1 MTRTTTDDPLEER
14 MVPDHGSNPT
24 SRARWMYSPG
34 DLAQDGWESVVDARI
49 EGWAH
54 TGLRVGRLTPGDERR
69 LPAADI
75 ERIVVPLA
83 GSCSVTYSERGG
95 RSVTQALVG
104 RPSVFSGPSDVLYL
118 GASCDATI
126 TGDGRVAVA
135 EAPTSEILPAVHVPR
150 EGVRIELR
158 GAGHNS
164 RQVHNFGT
172 PANLRA
178 SAFMVV
184 EVITPAMNWSSFPPH
199 KHDVDLP
206 DRETALEEIYYFE
219 TSMTRGAQPRPDA
232 DPIGFLRAYPSETGS
247 INLVETVRTGDIA
260 LLPYGFHG
268 PTVAAPGCD
277 LYFLNVMAG
286 PAHRR
291 EWLVTEDPAH
301 AWIRDLFTNEPIDPR
316 LPYDTGMPVAGGR
329 S

>member
-1 MTRTTTDDPLEER
+1 MVSHPADDR
-14 MVPDHGSNPT
+14 RVRD
-24 SRARWMYSPG
+24 RWMFSPG
-34 DLAQDGWESVVDARI
+34 DLAREGWETVVDGSI

-54 TGLRVGRLTPGDERR
+54 TGLRVGWLAPGDAQR
-69 LPAADI
+69 LPSSAV
-75 ERIVVPLA
+75 ERVVVPLA
-83 GSCSVTYSERGG
+83 GSFSVTYAEEGG
-95 RSVTQALVG
+95 PTLSQALDG
-104 RPSVFSGPSDVLYL
+104 RASVFSGPSDVLYL
-118 GASCDATI
+118 GAFCDATLM
-126 TGDGRVAVA
+126 GSGRVAVA
-135 EAPTSEILPAVHVPR
+135 EAPTREVLPAVYVPR
-150 EGVRIELR
+150 EAVRIELR
-158 GAGHNS
+158 GGGRSS

-206 DRETALEEIYYFE
+206 GRETALEEIYYFE
-219 TSMTRGAQPRPDA
+219 TAVTKGAEPREDA
-232 DPIGFLRAYPSETGS
+232 DPVGFVRAYPSETGP
-247 INLVETVRTGDIA
+247 IDFVEAVRTGDVA

-268 PTVAAPGCD
+268 PTVASPGYD

-301 AWIRDLFTNEPIDPR
+301 VWIRDSFADEPIDPR
-316 LPYDTGMPVAGGR
+316 LPYVTDGPLRSETGR
-329 S
+329 